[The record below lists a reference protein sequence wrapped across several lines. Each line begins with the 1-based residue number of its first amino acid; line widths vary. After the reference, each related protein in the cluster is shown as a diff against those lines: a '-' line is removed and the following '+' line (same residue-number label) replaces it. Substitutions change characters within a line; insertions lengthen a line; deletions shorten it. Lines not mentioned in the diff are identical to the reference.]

1 MRIRLAAVFERLGA
15 LGRPT
20 CPQCGGQVSLVDEA
34 LVGGFPP
41 LLESTYR
48 CDVCA
53 VVHER
58 RRVLEALD

>member
-1 MRIRLAAVFERLGA
+1 MR
-15 LGRPT
+15 
-20 CPQCGGQVSLVDEA
+20 GQVSLVDEA

-58 RRVLEALD
+58 RRALEALD